1 MTCNSS
7 ANGSR
12 RPGKV
17 DCSLKNIVYIVL
29 LVVALLAGV
38 RWYMQQSAAKE
49 AFDRHEALIKETNE
63 CLEMAEW
70 NCAEKNVRALLKETP
85 DDQNLQLHLA
95 GILYEQERYEECIAY
110 VDSRNFKNADLDYL
124 KQKSESLIREI
135 QDLQLERSMHFRV
148 EFEGRPARK
157 DIMEA
162 LAVLEV
168 AYDSLCHLFDFHPE
182 NKMHLVLYESS
193 RYQGVGPR
201 PEWVGAVFD
210 GKLRIPVNVMQH
222 REIYRPMFFH
232 ELTHAFV
239 RAMTRYN
246 VPLWVNEGIAQV
258 IDGSRTGMAKPE
270 GGTPDIAALTTPFV
284 NENNTS
290 TAVKL
295 YWYSQAMVERLLE
308 RNASLVHFRDYIQ
321 SMRTLGNEDALQKF
335 YGVSSRQLLD
345 EVR

>member
-1 MTCNSS
+1 M
-7 ANGSR
+7 
-12 RPGKV
+12 
-17 DCSLKNIVYIVL
+17 KNLISIVIGIIVL
-29 LVVALLAGV
+29 LVGA

-49 AFDRHEALIKETNE
+49 AFDKHEALIAETNE
-63 CLEMAEW
+63 CLDMAEW
-70 NCAEKNVRALLKETP
+70 NCAEKNVRALLKESP

-110 VDSRNFKNADLDYL
+110 IQSRNFTNADFDFL
-124 KQKSESLIREI
+124 KQKSESLIREM
-135 QDLQLERSMHFRV
+135 QELQLERSMHFRV

-168 AYDSLCHLFDFHPE
+168 AYDSLCHLFDFRPE

-193 RYQGVGPR
+193 QYQGVGPR

-210 GKLRIPVNVMQH
+210 GKLRIPVNVMAY

-239 RAMTRYN
+239 RAMTRYH

-258 IDGSRTGMAKPE
+258 IDASRTGMQRPE
-270 GGTPDIAALTTPFV
+270 GGAPSIEALTTPFV
-284 NENNTS
+284 NENS
-290 TAVKL
+290 TAVAVKL
-295 YWYSQAMVERLLE
+295 YWYSQAMVERLLA
-308 RNASLVHFRDYIQ
+308 RNSSLIHFRDFIQ
-321 SMRTLGNEDALQKF
+321 NMRSLGDDKALQKY
-335 YGVSSRQLLD
+335 YGVTVQQLLD

>member
-1 MTCNSS
+1 M
-7 ANGSR
+7 
-12 RPGKV
+12 
-17 DCSLKNIVYIVL
+17 KNLVSIVIGVIVL
-29 LVVALLAGV
+29 LIGV
-38 RWYMQQSAAKE
+38 HWYMQQSAAKE
-49 AFDRHEALIKETNE
+49 AFEKHEALIKETNE

-70 NCAEKNVRALLKETP
+70 NCAEKNVRALLKESP

-95 GILYEQERYEECIAY
+95 GILYEQERYEDCIAY
-110 VDSRNFKNADLDYL
+110 VQSRKFNHADLDYL
-124 KQKSESLIREI
+124 KQKSEALIREMDELKI
-135 QDLQLERSMHFRV
+135 ERSMHFRV

-193 RYQGVGPR
+193 QYQGVGPR

-210 GKLRIPVNVMQH
+210 GKLRIPVNVMAY

-232 ELTHAFV
+232 ELTHAFI
-239 RAMTRYN
+239 RAMTRYH

-258 IDGSRTGMAKPE
+258 IDASRTGMQRPA
-270 GGTPDIAALTTPFV
+270 GGAPSIEALTTPFV
-284 NENNTS
+284 NENNTG

-295 YWYSQAMVERLLE
+295 YWYSQAMVERLLA
-308 RNASLVHFRDYIQ
+308 RNANLVHFRDFIQ
-321 SMRTLGNEDALQKF
+321 NMRTLGDEPALQKF
-335 YGVSSRQLLD
+335 YGVTTQQLLD